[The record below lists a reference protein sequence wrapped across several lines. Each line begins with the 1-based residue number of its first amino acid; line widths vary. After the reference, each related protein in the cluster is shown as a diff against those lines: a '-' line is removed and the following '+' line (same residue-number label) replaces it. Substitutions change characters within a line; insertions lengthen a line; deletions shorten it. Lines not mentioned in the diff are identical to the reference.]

1 MDVGGAGYT
10 GVGGGVN
17 CPSICSRC
25 GKSYKIALS
34 GSIIPFLKSDEPL
47 LTLDLFDRDE
57 QIEGIC
63 KGDFLQLFVQYIRVS
78 TASQGKSRLGLE
90 AQKNYISH
98 YFKNYQGD
106 YESLQSFR
114 IIDIGKNSD
123 CPGMNKAI
131 KLAKANDAMLI
142 VAKLD
147 RLSRSMASFAN
158 LIGDKKLKFRV
169 ATMPEADEFEL
180 HIYAALAQQER
191 KLISE
196 RTKAAVQQAKARGI
210 KLGGARPQQQA
221 RHDAVKAEANQNA
234 LRVSKII
241 GVNLEGGKT
250 YKYIATT

>member
-131 KLAKANDAMLI
+131 K
-142 VAKLD
+142 
-147 RLSRSMASFAN
+147 FAN

-250 YKYIATT
+250 YKYIAIT